1 MMIKFKTFTII
12 KMTDPYRNIFG
23 DNLDQQT
30 NMMIMIVIT
39 YDQCRKRSLPVKQC
53 SLGWDSLTR
62 TPDPTHRFIF
72 ITYWRE
78 ENYERAKSVG
88 AFGALGACLTSGF
101 VPSSR
106 VPQCLV
112 SDDDKEEEEILGYEE
127 NL

>member
-1 MMIKFKTFTII
+1 MSRYHC
-12 KMTDPYRNIFG
+12 DYYDY
-23 DNLDQQT
+23 DNFDQQT

-53 SLGWDSLTR
+53 SLGSDSLTR

-88 AFGALGACLTSGF
+88 AFGACLTSGF

-112 SDDDKEEEEILGYEE
+112 SDDDKEEILGYEE

>member
-1 MMIKFKTFTII
+1 MSRYHC
-12 KMTDPYRNIFG
+12 DYYDY
-23 DNLDQQT
+23 DNFDQQT
-30 NMMIMIVIT
+30 NMMIMIMIT
-39 YDQCRKRSLPVKQC
+39 YEQCRKRSLPVKQC
-53 SLGWDSLTR
+53 SLGSDSLTR

-88 AFGALGACLTSGF
+88 AFGALRACLTSGF

-112 SDDDKEEEEILGYEE
+112 SDDDKEEEEILGHEE